1 MCLHLAYTCSEAG
14 KSVLTR
20 VLKSVYMSLEIGR
33 EEIEKKKKRK
43 RSLCKLTVFQLVTQM
58 CKGVSKK
65 GEK

>member
-33 EEIEKKKKRK
+33 EEIEKKKREND
-43 RSLCKLTVFQLVTQM
+43 RCVSLRFFNW
-58 CKGVSKK
+58 
-65 GEK
+65 